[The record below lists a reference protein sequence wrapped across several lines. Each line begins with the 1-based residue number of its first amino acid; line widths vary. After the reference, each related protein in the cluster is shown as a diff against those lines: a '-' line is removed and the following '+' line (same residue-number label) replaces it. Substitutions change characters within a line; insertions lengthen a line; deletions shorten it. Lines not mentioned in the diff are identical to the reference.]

1 MKTLFISAALILSA
15 FMAEG
20 KESYNASPT
29 PFPNDTV
36 RSIVCPLAPRQ
47 TLEGWGVS
55 LCWWAN
61 MCGKWSDPQI
71 DELVDWMVNP
81 EGLNWNLFRYNIGG
95 GEEPNWANCKEH
107 HMGDGKGL
115 RAEMEGFQ
123 DERNGVFHWER
134 DAAQRK
140 IMLKIKE
147 KRPDAVFEAF
157 SNSAPWWMT
166 FSGCCAG
173 HEDAG
178 KDNLK
183 PEYYEDFAR
192 YLIEVCKHYKEVYG
206 IEFRTLDPF
215 NEAMTNYWYKSGS
228 QEGCHFDFS
237 SQAAFIRVLAPMLA
251 QSGLKT
257 VISAADET
265 DISVAV
271 AGFKEYR
278 KEKVNH
284 YVGQWN
290 SHTYSANDRD
300 RSRFGSLARAEGKK
314 VWMSETGA
322 GGKGIDGN
330 LGLAQRLIDDVRY
343 IAPDAWIDWQYVEEN
358 NDQWCLVRGN
368 FGDATYGKVKNYHV
382 RQQVTRFIRQGY
394 DIVYSSD
401 SHSLAA
407 LNPEGNELV
416 VVLVN
421 RDAGKTH
428 RFSLP
433 MARISGEV
441 SAWRTSPTESTSP
454 VHDFQLVGES
464 IIDVALPDKSITT
477 LVIPVALQAGSSR
490 GICDGS
496 TYLIVPQ
503 SNATAAISA
512 QGNSISVEKADI
524 ANPAQRWRIQKQGDG
539 SFRMTN
545 EAGANDLP
553 QAFRIETID
562 GIHVKIR
569 PDDAPGKCW
578 QLKDEKIETGTKVV
592 CGDDGN
598 AVEAD
603 HANWMLVRVE

>member
-81 EGLNWNLFRYNIGG
+81 EGLNWNIFRYNIGG

-192 YLIEVCKHYKEVYG
+192 YLIEVCKHYKETYG

-251 QSGLKT
+251 QSGLKP
-257 VISAADET
+257 S
-265 DISVAV
+265 
-271 AGFKEYR
+271 
-278 KEKVNH
+278 
-284 YVGQWN
+284 
-290 SHTYSANDRD
+290 
-300 RSRFGSLARAEGKK
+300 
-314 VWMSETGA
+314 
-322 GGKGIDGN
+322 
-330 LGLAQRLIDDVRY
+330 
-343 IAPDAWIDWQYVEEN
+343 
-358 NDQWCLVRGN
+358 
-368 FGDATYGKVKNYHV
+368 
-382 RQQVTRFIRQGY
+382 
-394 DIVYSSD
+394 
-401 SHSLAA
+401 
-407 LNPEGNELV
+407 
-416 VVLVN
+416 
-421 RDAGKTH
+421 
-428 RFSLP
+428 
-433 MARISGEV
+433 
-441 SAWRTSPTESTSP
+441 
-454 VHDFQLVGES
+454 
-464 IIDVALPDKSITT
+464 
-477 LVIPVALQAGSSR
+477 
-490 GICDGS
+490 
-496 TYLIVPQ
+496 
-503 SNATAAISA
+503 SA
-512 QGNSISVEKADI
+512 Q
-524 ANPAQRWRIQKQGDG
+524 P
-539 SFRMTN
+539 T
-545 EAGANDLP
+545 
-553 QAFRIETID
+553 
-562 GIHVKIR
+562 R
-569 PDDAPGKCW
+569 P
-578 QLKDEKIETGTKVV
+578 T
-592 CGDDGN
+592 
-598 AVEAD
+598 
-603 HANWMLVRVE
+603 